1 MVYETFLETIH
12 SLVQERLKG
21 SAEVSLRRIMK
32 NNGLLMDGLT
42 ISPAGAKT
50 APTVYLNAYYEEAE
64 SGLPLD
70 IITDQILL
78 ICEENPGF
86 PDDLGEQLK
95 HFPFVRDR
103 IVCKLVNAEDNALLL
118 SDIPH
123 LRCLDLAVVF
133 YLIVMENE
141 DGQMTALIHNEHLD
155 LWAITKEELA
165 ELAEANTLR
174 LMPCCI
180 TPIEEVICGLEPLN
194 SQEAVDPLLLPPV
207 SLYVLTNE
215 RGINGAT
222 CLLYPG
228 VLKNF
233 ADQLEDDLFILPS
246 SIHEVLLAPS
256 KQALPLEDLNE
267 MVFCINESD
276 VLPEDRLSDH
286 IYCYSREQDCL
297 CLPSSPLT
305 QGSFEIDGTGNP
317 Q

>member
-103 IVCKLVNAEDNALLL
+103 IVYKLVNAEDNAILL

-123 LRCLDLAVVF
+123 FRYLDLAVVF
-133 YLIVMENE
+133 YLIVLENE
-141 DGQMTALIHNEHLD
+141 DGQMTSLIHNEHLN
-155 LWAITKEELA
+155 LWGVTREELSQ
-165 ELAEANTLR
+165 LAEANTLR
-174 LMPCCI
+174 LMPSRI
-180 TPIEEVICGLEPLN
+180 MPIEEVICGLEPLE
-194 SQEAVDPLLLPPV
+194 QEEAGSPLFLPAVN
-207 SLYVLTNE
+207 LYVLTNE
-215 RGINGAT
+215 KGINGAA

-246 SIHEVLLAPS
+246 SVHEVLLAPS

-267 MVFCINESD
+267 MVSCINESD

-286 IYCYSREQDCL
+286 VYRYCREQDCL
-297 CLPSSPLT
+297 CLSPT
-305 QGSFEIDGTGNP
+305 QATPDSFEIDGTGNP